1 VALTALAAR
10 LAVLPQAT
18 TDGGDAPSRVW
29 IAQDW
34 LASPHLITHAVWG
47 PLHTYLIALSLA
59 VVPDLVHAPIVL
71 SLGLSV
77 AACVAMNR
85 FAATELG
92 DERAALLVAL
102 AFAVY
107 PVAVRNG
114 VSVRSETPFALLLLL
129 AMIAV
134 ARARRESGSWRDAA
148 AGGIA
153 LTLACMLRYEGW
165 FLIPLFGVALWKH
178 RRRLLAFIACAAI
191 HPVVWMIGS
200 AVYTGDP
207 LYSMHYSARWER
219 EAMGRARLPLA
230 DRAAPA
236 LEYLVTIA
244 RGMTWPLT
252 LLVLAGAAW
261 AMHARH
267 RLRVWLLPA
276 VGLIAAWMVAVA
288 RGALVP
294 KHNYTETAGV
304 LLIPFSGLVFLR
316 LGIQRWPARWVA
328 IAACGVV
335 GSVVLF
341 SCGKCLERVGLGRL
355 AGLSP
360 VPRIENQGIALSLPP
375 ILVRTMAADDPALIV
390 DHFGWGA
397 ARYVA
402 FQTRLPRS
410 RIFVVPGAPNVPVD
424 VDSLSRFLRRHPR
437 GALVLLSNSRFSDAV
452 GVAADRA
459 SARLATDRLR
469 LEQIRSVRWPGKTR
483 ERLTVFRYT
492 LMRQPQ

>member
-1 VALTALAAR
+1 LTALAAR
-10 LAVLPQAT
+10 LVVLPHAT

-59 VVPDLVHAPIVL
+59 LVPDPVHAPVVL
-71 SLGLSV
+71 SVGLSV

-92 DERAALLVAL
+92 NERAALLVAL

-165 FLIPLFGVALWKH
+165 FLIPLFGVALLKH
-178 RRRLLAFIACAAI
+178 RKRLLVFMACAAI
-191 HPVVWMIGS
+191 HPVVWMIGC

-219 EAMGRARLPLA
+219 EAMGRAGLPFA
-230 DRAAPA
+230 DRATPA
-236 LEYLVTIA
+236 IEYLVTIA

-252 LLVLAGAAW
+252 LLVLAGAAL
-261 AMHARH
+261 AMQGRH

-276 VGLIAAWMVAVA
+276 AALIAAWMIAVA

-294 KHNYTETAGV
+294 KANYTETAGV
-304 LLIPFSGLVFLR
+304 LLIPFAGLVFLR
-316 LGIQRWPARWVA
+316 LGIQGWSTRWVA
-328 IAACGVV
+328 IAACGIV

-341 SCGKCLERVGLGRL
+341 SCGECLQRVGLGRL

-360 VPRIENQGIALSLPP
+360 VPRIENQRIALSLPP
-375 ILVRTMAADDPALIV
+375 ILVRTMGTDDPALIV

-397 ARYVA
+397 PRYVA
-402 FQTRLPRS
+402 LQTRLPRS
-410 RIFVVPGAPNVPVD
+410 RIFVVSGAPNRPVNP
-424 VDSLSRFLRRHPR
+424 DSLSRFLRRYPR
-437 GALVLLSNSRFSDAV
+437 GALVLLSNSRFSNV
-452 GVAADRA
+452 IRVAADHA
-459 SARLATDRLR
+459 SAGFATDTLQ
-469 LEQIRSVRWPGKTR
+469 LEEIRSVRWPGKTR